1 MTSRRDNNKRLT
13 LPKEFEEQKRLH
25 HWVLDANC
33 TPIPSRAQTSQ
44 EPQAFC
50 LILRDVG
57 GLLVPEPLQDIDPHI
72 SFRVSLFDL
81 GARQFFGNTWSS
93 EPGHLQGTKGRGR
106 CRITASGH
114 LDVPSFSMP
123 VYLYT
128 HISDPNC
135 AAIVEIVVS
144 DIDEASGMIVHS
156 YGIGWA
162 VVKFFGSGKN
172 ESRRKETLPI
182 YSGTP
187 RSLLLLPTNA
197 HRWDEAQEALEYKG
211 KATLSV
217 ESLYYESLLSCVH
230 LLSSNVLV
238 SSQDRI
244 PGLRG
249 KRSTLPERPISKS
262 RGKDDTKLSLKK
274 IKLLKRSTLKISGIK
289 ILMPYG
295 FDERFEDDVTSIA
308 ELALEKSER
317 TCLSRLAEQKV
328 IHYLCTYTHTGTNW
342 EICERWLDIGVHNS
356 KRFVPMKDSKEEW
369 LRIPLQHGGD
379 SKKTSVDGFY
389 LKEKHRKTYRLNQY
403 VNHPSFAVVAMLCY
417 KARRVRTGRRRR
429 RGTCGEI

>member
-1 MTSRRDNNKRLT
+1 MSRKKNKRPT

-25 HWVLDANC
+25 HWILDAKSC
-33 TPIPSRAQTSQ
+33 VPIPSRAQTSQ
-44 EPQAFC
+44 DPQAFC
-50 LILRDVG
+50 LILRHVG
-57 GLLVPEPLQDIDPHI
+57 GLQVPEPLQDIDPHI

-81 GARQFFGNTWSS
+81 GTRQFFGNTWCS
-93 EPGHLQGTKGRGR
+93 EPGHLQGSKRRGR
-106 CRITASGH
+106 CRVTASGN
-114 LDVPSFSMP
+114 LDVPNFEMP

-135 AAIVEIVVS
+135 AAVVEIVIS

-156 YGIGWA
+156 YGIGWS

-172 ESRRKETLPI
+172 ASGATKVSLPI

-197 HRWDEAQEALEYKG
+197 HRWDEAQEALEYNG

-217 ESLYYESLLSCVH
+217 ESLYYESLLSCIH

-244 PGLRG
+244 PGLKG
-249 KRSTLPERPISKS
+249 KRSTLPDRPIVRNRK
-262 RGKDDTKLSLKK
+262 GDDDGNKLNLKK
-274 IKLLKRSTLKISGIK
+274 LKLLKRSTLKISGIK
-289 ILMPYG
+289 ILMPFG

-317 TCLSRLAEQKV
+317 TSSSSSLSLS
-328 IHYLCTYTHTGTNW
+328 HYQ
-342 EICERWLDIGVHNS
+342 
-356 KRFVPMKDSKEEW
+356 M
-369 LRIPLQHGGD
+369 
-379 SKKTSVDGFY
+379 
-389 LKEKHRKTYRLNQY
+389 
-403 VNHPSFAVVAMLCY
+403 MY
-417 KARRVRTGRRRR
+417 K
-429 RGTCGEI
+429 I